1 MSLDVGI
8 MPQSI
13 WFCTLFC
20 SFSSLSSFCYR
31 SVKDL
36 SQNCHEAVR
45 FDLDNVRHHNGRYFE
60 AEQNIVFRSV
70 VTKRGAD
77 SLGKRRQ
84 TLTDTLIEKM
94 NPKNFAKAG
103 LVAALVAA
111 VNASFAGP
119 DNMIVAVQQ
128 LPVIVEPQ
136 GINNNA
142 LDRVAY
148 SIYETLIRADLKT
161 GELFPGLAESW
172 KRISPETVEF
182 KLRKGVKFHDG
193 TDFTADDVVFTFGEE
208 RFMAKDAPGR
218 AAAGEFLGGLKRI

>member
-1 MSLDVGI
+1 
-8 MPQSI
+8 
-13 WFCTLFC
+13 
-20 SFSSLSSFCYR
+20 
-31 SVKDL
+31 
-36 SQNCHEAVR
+36 
-45 FDLDNVRHHNGRYFE
+45 
-60 AEQNIVFRSV
+60 
-70 VTKRGAD
+70 
-77 SLGKRRQ
+77 
-84 TLTDTLIEKM
+84 M

-103 LVAALVAA
+103 LVAALVVAA
-111 VNASFAGP
+111 NASVAGP
-119 DNMIVAVQQ
+119 DNMVVAVQQ

-172 KRISPETVEF
+172 KRVSPESVEF

-193 TDFTADDVVFTFGEE
+193 TDFTADDVVFTFGQE

-218 AAAGEFLGGLKRI
+218 AAAVEFLGGLKSVEKIDDYTVRVTMQQADPLIERRFAARMSEIISKDGWMKAGGWDNWIKNPIGTGPYRITSFKVGNRLALERFDGDYVFLFHK

>member
-1 MSLDVGI
+1 
-8 MPQSI
+8 
-13 WFCTLFC
+13 
-20 SFSSLSSFCYR
+20 
-31 SVKDL
+31 
-36 SQNCHEAVR
+36 
-45 FDLDNVRHHNGRYFE
+45 
-60 AEQNIVFRSV
+60 
-70 VTKRGAD
+70 
-77 SLGKRRQ
+77 
-84 TLTDTLIEKM
+84 M

-111 VNASFAGP
+111 NASFAGP
-119 DNMIVAVQQ
+119 DNMVVAVQQ

-182 KLRKGVKFHDG
+182 KLRKVEFFLYAL
-193 TDFTADDVVFTFGEE
+193 DFFVNFG
-208 RFMAKDAPGR
+208 
-218 AAAGEFLGGLKRI
+218 LV